1 MPRSGATDDAALLR
15 NDSIAASLA
24 GRESRQAWVETVRSA
39 NARFARGDTC
49 LLEINS
55 ERFNLQGPVA

>member
-24 GRESRQAWVETVRSA
+24 GRQSRQAWVETVRSA
-39 NARFARGDTC
+39 NARFARGDTY
-49 LLEINS
+49 LLETD
-55 ERFNLQGPVA
+55 